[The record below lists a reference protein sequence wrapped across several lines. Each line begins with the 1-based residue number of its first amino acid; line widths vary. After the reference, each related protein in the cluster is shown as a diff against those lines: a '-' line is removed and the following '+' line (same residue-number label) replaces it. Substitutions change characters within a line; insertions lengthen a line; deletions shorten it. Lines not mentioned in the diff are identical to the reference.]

1 MLNGRYR
8 HVMFVDGD
16 DESSVDVG
24 LLTTEEIDIVSVPSH
39 VDLPDPKRPGEW
51 LLSRDWP
58 VYRLDVAGTQLCVV
72 VKHLK
77 SQSFTCGTPDPL
89 RTRQAE
95 SAPHLRPAPSR
106 GQRVDRSGGPLR
118 QGPG

>member
-16 DESSVDVG
+16 DERSVDVG

-39 VDLPDPKRPGEW
+39 VDLPDPKRPGER

-77 SQSFTCGTPDPL
+77 SQSYTCGTPDPL

-95 SAPHLRPAPSR
+95 GCAPCTTGSEPRATS
-106 GQRVDRSGGPLR
+106 
-118 QGPG
+118 